1 VFHTLGGFTLSDTFS
16 QSLNFTL
23 FLIRY
28 QQTFQGHIMTN
39 IIITGCS
46 SGIGL
51 ETATYLKDKFIKVYP
66 TARYEKDVEM
76 LKGLGFEHAMQLDVT
91 KSEMITAVIEK
102 VLALDGSID
111 VWFNNAGYGQPG
123 ATEDITTTTLR
134 EQFETNVF
142 GLHECTRQIIPV
154 MRKQG
159 HGKIIQH
166 SSVLGLISLFGRGA
180 YNASKYAIEGLTDT
194 LRLELK
200 ETNIYPILLN
210 TGPITSH
217 FRQTAVKK
225 LKENVDIEH
234 SVFKEKY
241 LVGIEEE
248 TRKKVPFKEEAISVA
263 SVVHKI
269 ILADKPKP
277 RYYITKA
284 TYLLGYFKRV
294 LSTSLLDKLLVKI
307 G

>member
-1 VFHTLGGFTLSDTFS
+1 
-16 QSLNFTL
+16 
-23 FLIRY
+23 
-28 QQTFQGHIMTN
+28 MTN
-39 IIITGCS
+39 IVITGCS
-46 SGIGL
+46 TGIGL
-51 ETATYLKDKFIKVYP
+51 ETAKYLKDKFVKVYP
-66 TARYEKDVEM
+66 TARDPKDVEM
-76 LKGLGFEHAMQLDVT
+76 LKELGFENAMQLDVR
-91 KSEMITAVIEK
+91 KPDEIKAVINK
-102 VLALDGSID
+102 VLEIDSKID
-111 VWFNNAGYGQPG
+111 VWFNNAGFGQPG
-123 ATEDITTTTLR
+123 AMEDITTDTLR

-154 MRKQG
+154 MREQG
-159 HGKIIQH
+159 QGKIIQH
-166 SSVLGLISLFGRGA
+166 SSVLGLISLFSRGA

-200 ETNIYPILLN
+200 DTNIYPVLLN

-217 FRQTAVKK
+217 FRQTALQK

-234 SVFKEKY
+234 SVFQEKY
-241 LVGIEEE
+241 LSNLKG
-248 TRKKVPFKEEAISVA
+248 TQKKVPFNEEATSVA

-284 TYLLGYFKRV
+284 TYLLGYCKRI
-294 LSTSLLDKLLVKI
+294 LSTSLLDKILIKI

>member
-1 VFHTLGGFTLSDTFS
+1 
-16 QSLNFTL
+16 
-23 FLIRY
+23 
-28 QQTFQGHIMTN
+28 MTN

-46 SGIGL
+46 TGIGL
-51 ETATYLKDKFIKVYP
+51 ETANYLKDKFITVYP
-66 TARYEKDVEM
+66 TARDQKDVEI
-76 LKGLGFEHAMQLDVT
+76 LKKLGFEHAMQLDVT
-91 KSEMITAVIEK
+91 KAEMIADVIEK
-102 VLALDGSID
+102 VLEREGQID

-123 ATEDITTTTLR
+123 AIEDIRTEVLR

-200 ETNIYPILLN
+200 DTHIYPVLLN
-210 TGPITSH
+210 TGPIVSN

-225 LKENVDIEH
+225 LEENVDMGH

-241 LVGIEEE
+241 DVSIEG
-248 TRKKVPFKEEAISVA
+248 TKKKVPFKEEAISVA
-263 SVVHKI
+263 MVVHKI
-269 ILADKPKP
+269 ILSDKPKP

-284 TYLLGYFKRV
+284 TYLLGYLKRI
-294 LSTSLLDKLLVKI
+294 LSTGFLDKILRKLD
-307 G
+307 